1 MRRLWYGL
9 LILIIGGGVIFS
21 GYYFRPKN
29 KSNLTYLDNMPSAT
43 DTAGDTQGG
52 NGTPPKEF
60 VSVFKEL
67 VLAYLPYDGGV
78 VGVDASGKVIQTDGK
93 NETVL
98 SSSSI
103 SYVFG
108 ASVSYDRKFV
118 LLAVGENSGAQ
129 FRIWNSQKNTWRF
142 LPSGAFSPSF
152 SPNTHQLLYLE
163 NTSLGTRLSILS
175 LDSAS
180 SRGTA
185 VATFP
190 LTDLSAKWIS
200 SDKVE
205 LKDKNALLTPSS
217 DFIYSLSRKT
227 TTPTISEKNGLSV
240 SWSPS
245 GKNALV
251 LLGQTRGGSLFL
263 IDTSGQVL
271 QTLSVLT
278 LPEKCAWSGDQVL
291 FCALPQN
298 TAAFKIPLPDAFYKN
313 SSFAYDNFYKIN
325 AVNGDVTPV
334 LENKNGLDAQS
345 LAVFGDNL
353 YFINRL
359 DGKLYSVPIP
369 K

>member
-1 MRRLWYGL
+1 MKRIWYGL
-9 LILIIGGGVIFS
+9 AILIIGGGVIFL
-21 GYYFRPKN
+21 GYYFRPKA
-29 KSNLTYLDNMPSAT
+29 KSNLTYLDNAPSSTVPGASQAQNQT
-43 DTAGDTQGG
+43 GETEGFK
-52 NGTPPKEF
+52 P
-60 VSVFKEL
+60 VFKEP
-67 VLAYLPYDGGV
+67 VLAYSPYENGV
-78 VGVDASGKVIQTDGK
+78 MGVDNSGRIIQTDGK

-103 SYVFG
+103 SYVFA
-108 ASVSYDRKFV
+108 ASISYDRKFV

-129 FRIWNSQKNTWRF
+129 FRIWNSGKNTWRF
-142 LPSGAFSPSF
+142 LPSGVFSPSF
-152 SPNTHQLLYLE
+152 SPSAHQLLYLE
-163 NTSLGTRLSILS
+163 NTSLGTRLSILN

-200 SDKVE
+200 ADKVE
-205 LKDKNALLTPSS
+205 LKDKNALLVPSS

-227 TTPTISEKNGLSV
+227 TTPTITEKNGLSV
-240 SWSPS
+240 SWSS
-245 GKNALV
+245 SAKNALA
-251 LLGQTRGGSLFL
+251 LLGQARGGGLFL
-263 IDTSGQVL
+263 IDNSGQIL
-271 QTLSVLT
+271 QTLNIIT

-291 FCALPQN
+291 FCAMPQN
-298 TAAFKIPLPDAFYKN
+298 ADAFKIPLPDAFYKN
-313 SSFAYDNFYKIN
+313 HSFAYDNFYKIN
-325 AVNGDVTPV
+325 AANGDVTPV

-359 DGKLYSVPIP
+359 DGELYSLPIP